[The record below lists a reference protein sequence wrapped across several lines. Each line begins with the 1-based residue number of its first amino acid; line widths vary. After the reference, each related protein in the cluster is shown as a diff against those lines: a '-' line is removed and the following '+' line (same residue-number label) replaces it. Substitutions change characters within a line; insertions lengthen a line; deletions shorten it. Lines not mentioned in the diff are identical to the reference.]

1 MKIKRFF
8 APDIRQAMRLVREE
22 QGPDAVILSNR
33 RVDGGVEIVAAID
46 YDERLLSAPAAAAA
60 AAAAIAA
67 EPARS
72 PGPGSIT
79 ESMPASIQ
87 ASIQASPRE
96 ATRVLA
102 SHAAPQHGATARA
115 MQDPALTEM
124 KSELAMLRRML
135 EGQLSS
141 LAWGSFARGEPRRVE
156 LIERLMR
163 FGMTAAQCRALSE
176 AVSGDEADVDTLWQ
190 RALEV
195 ITRGLPV
202 RERDLLTDGGV
213 VALVGPTGAGKTTTA
228 AKLAA
233 RCALRHGKR
242 HVALIS
248 MDSYRVGAYE
258 QLRTYG
264 RILDVPVYTADSRE
278 ELHGVLADLAGRH
291 LVLID
296 TSGMSQFDSGLARQV
311 EILDKRDFDKQVLLL
326 LPATSRRSGLDD
338 VAAAFAAFEPDAG
351 VVTKIDETNCL
362 GGALSAAVTHQLPL
376 AYLCDGQRVPEDL
389 HPAVAGELVARAVHI
404 MNRSGSRIDEDLLT
418 LSFGKEIANAH
429 F

>member
-46 YDERLLSAPAAAAA
+46 YDERLLSAPAAASAA

-67 EPARS
+67 MPADAVQESVAKPARASALPS
-72 PGPGSIT
+72 P
-79 ESMPASIQ
+79 PAPS
-87 ASIQASPRE
+87 S
-96 ATRVLA
+96 AT
-102 SHAAPQHGATARA
+102 APQHTAAAGRWT
-115 MQDPALTEM
+115 QDPALTEM
-124 KSELAMLRRML
+124 KSELALLRRML

-163 FGMTAAQCRALSE
+163 FGMTAAQCRAVTE
-176 AVSGDEADVDTLWQ
+176 AVVTDEADVDTLWQ

-195 ITRGLPV
+195 VTRGLPV
-202 RERDLLTDGGV
+202 WERDLLADGGV

-242 HVALIS
+242 HVALVS

-278 ELHGVLADLAGRH
+278 ELHGVLADLADRH

-311 EILDKRDFDKQVLLL
+311 EILDKRDFGKQVLLL

-338 VAAAFAAFEPDAG
+338 VAAAFAAFAPDAG

-362 GGALSAAVTHQLPL
+362 GGVLSAAVTHQLPL

-389 HPAVAGELVARAVHI
+389 HPAVAGDLVARAVHI

-418 LSFGKEIANAH
+418 LSLGKEIANAH